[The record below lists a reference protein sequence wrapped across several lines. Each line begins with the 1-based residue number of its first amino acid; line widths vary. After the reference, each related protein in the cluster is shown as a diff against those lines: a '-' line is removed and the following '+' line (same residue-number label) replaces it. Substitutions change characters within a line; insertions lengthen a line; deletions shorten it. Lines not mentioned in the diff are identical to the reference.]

1 MTARIPSNIK
11 QGAVRLEDVAIA
23 YEKERVVHG
32 ITLDILPGEF
42 VCLLGPSGCGKT
54 TTLRA
59 IAGLTSIDV
68 GSISIDGKIA
78 NVLPAHLRG
87 IGMVFQDLALFPHM
101 TVHQNIAF
109 GLALRGTDPPT
120 IRTRIGEMLA
130 LLHLRGLEDRLP
142 RQLSGGQ
149 QQRVALA
156 RSLVVN
162 PSVLL
167 LDEPFAALDRKL
179 REDMRREIKALQ
191 RQLGITTV
199 FVTHDQEEALTMA
212 DRVVVMNKGAIE
224 QVGAPSEVYEMPA
237 NRFVLSF
244 VGFSNF
250 LQANE
255 IGDAGDGLCC
265 QVAGTRCR
273 LGHRSIPGKGTGPDG
288 ELAIRP
294 ERIRIVAG
302 GRAEADSNRIEGTIL
317 GIVYEGAMLT
327 YDVVL
332 IDGQRVLVREPNAGS
347 AETSGR
353 NTGQRVEVAWNP
365 NDAVLVR

>member
-1 MTARIPSNIK
+1 
-11 QGAVRLEDVAIA
+11 
-23 YEKERVVHG
+23 
-32 ITLDILPGEF
+32 
-42 VCLLGPSGCGKT
+42 
-54 TTLRA
+54 
-59 IAGLTSIDV
+59 
-68 GSISIDGKIA
+68 
-78 NVLPAHLRG
+78 
-87 IGMVFQDLALFPHM
+87 
-101 TVHQNIAF
+101 
-109 GLALRGTDPPT
+109 
-120 IRTRIGEMLA
+120 
-130 LLHLRGLEDRLP
+130 
-142 RQLSGGQ
+142 
-149 QQRVALA
+149 
-156 RSLVVN
+156 
-162 PSVLL
+162 
-167 LDEPFAALDRKL
+167 L